1 MKFTQNDDDL
11 MINRGHISFA
21 YTVYY
26 WIYNE

>member
-1 MKFTQNDDDL
+1 MEFTQNDL
-11 MINRGHISFA
+11 MMNRGHIRFA